1 MTNPAEAR
9 RRWFGMFFLLIALGL
24 LVWGQTVLQPH
35 LRGMGFILYWVACF
49 VFTGLAMLT
58 ALLDM
63 RAVRR
68 RIRDQQ
74 RDLVQRT
81 IRRMEEEE
89 KKNQDRP

>member
-35 LRGMGFILYWVACF
+35 LRGMGFVLYWVACF

-81 IRRMEEEE
+81 IRRLEEEE
-89 KKNQDRP
+89 KNQDRS

>member
-1 MTNPAEAR
+1 
-9 RRWFGMFFLLIALGL
+9 MFFLLIALGL

>member
-9 RRWFGMFFLLIALGL
+9 RRWFGVFYLLIALGL